1 MENVLKHSG
10 NTHSHN
16 VKKLDHAALDKFG
29 VPGGQ
34 KQATNIF
41 GMVHRT
47 EMSFARFCF
56 SAKVHCYTTCRIEGS
71 FERCSSHFEWLK
83 PHLEIRKV

>member
-29 VPGGQ
+29 VPGCQ

-41 GMVHRT
+41 GMVHT
-47 EMSFARFCF
+47 QNGDEFCKILLF
-56 SAKVHCYTTCRIEGS
+56 CQSALLHHVQNRG
-71 FERCSSHFEWLK
+71 
-83 PHLEIRKV
+83 